1 MYACPNRSRPGEFI
15 PGEFIGLRGGAMT
28 KRGATDK
35 ASPLKTALIL
45 SGVIGGTIAFAV
57 LFLVYMVPDT
67 GDTTLSGHGSI
78 ALTLG
83 IVFSIVVGVA
93 LMTLVFWSH
102 RHGHDENRAR
112 RDTRDRRS

>member
-1 MYACPNRSRPGEFI
+1 M
-15 PGEFIGLRGGAMT
+15 LQ
-28 KRGATDK
+28 RGATDK

-45 SGVIGGTIAFAV
+45 SGVIAGTIAFAV
-57 LFLVYMVPDT
+57 WFLVYMAPDT
-67 GDTTLSGHGSI
+67 GDTTLSGHGST

-102 RHGHDENRAR
+102 RHGHDENRDQ
-112 RDTRDRRS
+112 RDTRDCRS

>member
-1 MYACPNRSRPGEFI
+1 MLQRGTTNR
-15 PGEFIGLRGGAMT
+15 
-28 KRGATDK
+28 

-57 LFLVYMVPDT
+57 WFLVYMAPDT
-67 GDTTLSGHGSI
+67 GDATLSGHGST

-93 LMTLVFWSH
+93 LMALVFWSH
-102 RHGHDENRAR
+102 RHGHDEN
-112 RDTRDRRS
+112 

>member
-1 MYACPNRSRPGEFI
+1 M
-15 PGEFIGLRGGAMT
+15 LQ
-28 KRGATDK
+28 RGATNR

-57 LFLVYMVPDT
+57 WFLVYIAPDT
-67 GDTTLSGHGSI
+67 GNTTLSGHGST

-83 IVFSIVVGVA
+83 ILFSIVVGVA

-112 RDTRDRRS
+112 RDTRNCRS

>member
-1 MYACPNRSRPGEFI
+1 MPE
-15 PGEFIGLRGGAMT
+15 
-28 KRGATDK
+28 RGATDE

-57 LFLVYMVPDT
+57 LFLVYMAPDT
-67 GDTTLSGHGSI
+67 GDTTLSGHGST

-93 LMTLVFWSH
+93 LMALVFWSH
-102 RHGHDENRAR
+102 HHGHDENRAR